1 MPTGYTS
8 DIYEGKNVTGKE
20 FLMICARAFG
30 IYEPFDAEIPEEFQ
44 PNDYHLRRLEEV
56 KNELERYRTM
66 TIEEAKIITEREYEE
81 NIKYNKEQHEI
92 YKNLKERYLNV
103 LSDVLQWQPPTE
115 DHVEL
120 KNFAIKQLENSI
132 KFDCDGKEKFYPLDV
147 EKETPEEYIKRN
159 IDSCLRNITYHSE
172 EYKKEVK
179 KTLSRNKWIKELR
192 ESLK

>member
-1 MPTGYTS
+1 
-8 DIYEGKNVTGKE
+8 
-20 FLMICARAFG
+20 
-30 IYEPFDAEIPEEFQ
+30 
-44 PNDYHLRRLEEV
+44 
-56 KNELERYRTM
+56 M

-132 KFDCDGKEKFYPLDV
+132 KFDCDGKEKFYSLDV

-159 IDSCLRNITYHSE
+159 IDSCLRNIKYHSE